1 MLSKFLH
8 GIDPA
13 LLRLAGYAKPYK
25 WQLLMS
31 CFWMVIVAGTT
42 AITSKLL
49 GMLTEQGFYERD
61 TSMIVTAPVAL
72 IVITLFYA
80 VALVMSNYT
89 LTKVSQSILVTVR
102 TQMYSNMLRWPMEQY
117 QNLSTKPILLW
128 GERLRPR
135 WFSYETSCKWRLCS
149 VCFFGKTGS

>member
-8 GIDPA
+8 GIDPV

-31 CFWMVIVAGTT
+31 CFWMIIVAATT

-49 GMLTEQGFYERD
+49 GLLTEQGFYERD

-72 IVITLFYA
+72 IVITFFYA

-89 LTKVSQSILVTVR
+89 LTTVSQSILVTVR

-117 QNLSTKPILLW
+117 QKLSS
-128 GERLRPR
+128 GEIRSKYVNEANIAL
-135 WFSYETSCKWRLCS
+135 
-149 VCFFGKTGS
+149 G